1 MQEVIV
7 VGAGLAGLTAAR
19 TLARAGQRVRV
30 LEASGEVGGRV
41 RSVTQDGFT
50 LDVGYQVLFTAY
62 PAVRR
67 QLDLA
72 ALDLVNIPPAAVI
85 RNGTSSQTLGD
96 PFRDPGSL
104 LATVTATALSLPD
117 KLRVARLALEVK
129 AGPAHALLTGP
140 ASSPEHISDESTR
153 DFLMARGFSA
163 AALQN
168 FFAPFFGGIFLNRDL
183 STSARLFRYYFRM
196 LIDGEI
202 AVPRAGM
209 GRVAAQLA
217 EGLNVSTNVRVE
229 RLVQT
234 ERGVGV
240 VTNLGELDAEQVIVA
255 TDPPSAARL
264 LGEAPPALES
274 VASSYLSYTS
284 AVPIDP
290 QPRLLLNAATGLI
303 NNAQWLGRAVPG
315 RAPGGQE
322 LLVVTVPGDTL
333 TGHFALSDSDL
344 DAAVRT
350 ELSFWYGDR
359 AAGLKTLRIDRI
371 AHAQYAQP
379 PGYAARLPGHATP
392 LPGVLRASEIT
403 SMSGIQGAMESGEKA
418 AAIVLSD
425 PVGMSRPRGA

>member
-19 TLARAGQRVRV
+19 TLARAGRRVRV
-30 LEASGEVGGRV
+30 LEASGQVGGRV
-41 RSVTQDGFT
+41 RSVTQDGYT

-72 ALDLVNIPPAAVI
+72 ALDLVSILPAAVV

-104 LATVTATALSLPD
+104 LSTVTATALSLPD
-117 KLRVARLALEVK
+117 KLRVARLALSLGV
-129 AGPAHALLTGP
+129 GPAQALLLGP
-140 ASSPEHISDESTR
+140 DESTR

-163 AALQN
+163 GALQN

-196 LIDGEI
+196 LMGGEI

-209 GRVAAQLA
+209 GRIGAQLA

-234 ERGVGV
+234 GRGVGV
-240 VTNLGELDAEQVIVA
+240 VTNLGELETEQVIVA
-255 TDPPSAARL
+255 TDPPTAARL
-264 LGEAPPALES
+264 LGEASPALES

-284 AVPIDP
+284 PVAIDP

-315 RAPGGQE
+315 RAPEGQE
-322 LLVVTVPGDTL
+322 LLVVSVPGNT
-333 TGHFALSDSDL
+333 TSGHSALSDSEL

-359 AAGLKTLRIDRI
+359 AAGLQTLRIDRLG
-371 AHAQYAQP
+371 HAQFAQP
-379 PGYAARLPGHATP
+379 PGFAARLPGHATG

-403 SMSGIQGAMESGEKA
+403 SMSGLQGALESGEKA
-418 AAIVLSD
+418 AAIVLND

>member
-30 LEASGEVGGRV
+30 LEASGQVGGRV

-67 QLDLA
+67 QLDLS
-72 ALDLVNIPPAAVI
+72 ALDLVSILPAAVV

-117 KLRVARLALEVK
+117 KLRLARLALGLK
-129 AGPAHALLTGP
+129 AGPAHALLVGP
-140 ASSPEHISDESTR
+140 GNSPDESTR
-153 DFLMARGFSA
+153 DFLMASGFSA

-196 LIDGEI
+196 LMDGEI

-209 GRVAAQLA
+209 GRIGAQLA

-234 ERGVGV
+234 GRGVGV
-240 VTNLGELDAEQVIVA
+240 VTNLGELEAETVIVA
-255 TDPPSAARL
+255 TDPPTAARL

-284 AVPIDP
+284 SVPIDP

-315 RAPGGQE
+315 RAPEGQE

-333 TGHFALSDSDL
+333 TGHFALSDGEL

-359 AAGLKTLRIDRI
+359 AAGLQTLRIDRI
-371 AHAQYAQP
+371 GHAQFSQP
-379 PGYAARLPGHATP
+379 LGYAARLPGHATG

-418 AAIVLSD
+418 AAIVLND

>member
-19 TLARAGQRVRV
+19 TLTRAGRRVRV

-41 RSVTQDGFT
+41 RSVTQSGFT

-72 ALDLVNIPPAAVI
+72 ALDLVSLLPSAVV
-85 RNGTSSQTLGD
+85 RNGTSSQTLAD
-96 PFRDPGSL
+96 PFRDPGNL
-104 LATVTATALSLPD
+104 LSTLTATALSLPD
-117 KLRVARLALEVK
+117 KLRLARLALSLKV
-129 AGPAHALLTGP
+129 GPAHALLLGP
-140 ASSPEHISDESTR
+140 DQSTR
-153 DFLMARGFSA
+153 DFLMAWGFSA
-163 AALQN
+163 GALQN
-168 FFAPFFGGIFLNRDL
+168 FFAPFFGGIFLRRDL

-209 GRVAAQLA
+209 GRIGEQLA
-217 EGLNVSTNVRVE
+217 DGLSVRANVRVE
-229 RLVQT
+229 RLIDT
-234 ERGVGV
+234 GHGVAL
-240 VTNLGELDAEQVIVA
+240 VTNLGELEAETVIVA
-255 TDPPSAARL
+255 TDPAGAARL

-274 VASSYLSYTS
+274 VPSSYLTYAASSPLDT
-284 AVPIDP
+284 
-290 QPRLLLNAATGLI
+290 QPRLLLNAAGGLI

-315 RAPGGQE
+315 RAPEGQE
-322 LLVVTVPGDTL
+322 LLVVSVPGDTMS
-333 TGHFALSDSDL
+333 GQFALSDAQL

-359 AAGLKTLRIDRI
+359 AASLRTLRIDRI
-371 AHAQYAQP
+371 AHAQFSQP
-379 PGYAARLPGHATP
+379 PGYAATLPGHSTS

-403 SMSGIQGAMESGEKA
+403 SMSGIQGAIESGEKA
-418 AAIVLSD
+418 AAIVLND